1 MANIAARPN
10 STPEKPTGF
19 TTKQLAELT
28 EIIDDQVRHI
38 DVTQLSGFDGTTEDT
53 FLRKDGEFAQ
63 AGMTQAQILARIAVG
78 I

>member
-1 MANIAARPN
+1 M
-10 STPEKPTGF
+10 TF
-19 TTKQLAELT
+19 TSKQLSELD
-28 EIIDDQVRHI
+28 EIIDDHIRHT
-38 DVTQLSGFDGTTEDT
+38 DVSDLSGFDDTDTET